1 MSQLMGHTERRISQR
16 IEGATRCHRSPQPKE
31 LLICR
36 SRETYHNVS
45 KVFVEW
51 PWPRVV
57 RWPLVATFSRS
68 CKLNCTDHFGHVN
81 PTICRPCSRLSLC
94 SSVKT
99 KPDKLHLL
107 SNAFL
112 MIKFDFAG
120 VRVWSLDTETYS
132 CSFFHCSCSDLILT
146 SSTKHV
152 LYSQNVISWS
162 PCLTSSSP
170 QPDGHE
176 VHSGSS
182 SRSTESL
189 YRKNICIHPHTR
201 MYGMYGMYG
210 MIV

>member
-1 MSQLMGHTERRISQR
+1 MEVGIKATTAHVSRQFDCYTDSPWSWSALSAQAMSQLMGHTERRISQR

-51 PWPRVV
+51 PWPWVV

-132 CSFFHCSCSDLILT
+132 CSFFSLFLFRFDFNIFNEACSL
-146 SSTKHV
+146 
-152 LYSQNVISWS
+152 
-162 PCLTSSSP
+162 
-170 QPDGHE
+170 
-176 VHSGSS
+176 
-182 SRSTESL
+182 
-189 YRKNICIHPHTR
+189 
-201 MYGMYGMYG
+201 
-210 MIV
+210 